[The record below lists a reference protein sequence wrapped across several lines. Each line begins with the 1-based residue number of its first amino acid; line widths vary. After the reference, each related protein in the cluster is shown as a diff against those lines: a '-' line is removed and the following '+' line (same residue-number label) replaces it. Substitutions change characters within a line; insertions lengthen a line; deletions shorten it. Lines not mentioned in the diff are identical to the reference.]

1 MIGENAIQNGNNDW
15 SLFYRMTSDKPLVN
29 YNKLTGKF
37 YPFDKCLFHKDIF
50 MSQSLV

>member
-1 MIGENAIQNGNNDW
+1 MTGENAIQIGNSDW
-15 SLFYRMTSDKPLVN
+15 SLFYRMTNDKPLVN